1 MTGVD
6 PVLSQIASTGIVGAF
21 CVLALI
27 MFWAKDKA
35 LTKEMNSRIEDAR
48 QFTAFVIAI
57 QKEVISA
64 VNALTKIADTL
75 EKREEER
82 ERLLHELEKQREEKQ
97 RLESALQMQQHASS
111 AGFQPQDDPRRTGPR
126 PPTIT
131 TPRRDP

>member
-48 QFTAFVIAI
+48 Q
-57 QKEVISA
+57 VISA

-82 ERLLHELEKQREEKQ
+82 EHLLHELEKQREEKQ

-131 TPRRDP
+131 TPRRGP